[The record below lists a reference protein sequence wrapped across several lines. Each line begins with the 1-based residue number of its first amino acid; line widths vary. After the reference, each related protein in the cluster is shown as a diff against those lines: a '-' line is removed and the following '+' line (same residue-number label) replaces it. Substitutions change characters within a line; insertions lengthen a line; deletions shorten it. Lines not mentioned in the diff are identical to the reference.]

1 MPPVWQ
7 ITPEK
12 VQAAISRIVEVC
24 NPRRII
30 LFGSFARGD
39 MHPDSDLDILVVVK
53 NPVENPRKESVRI
66 RRALKGLI
74 MAVDVVVLDEG
85 RLLDLSTVPGLVY
98 REAIR
103 EGRTVYESAA

>member
-12 VQAAISRIVEVC
+12 VQAAIGRIVEVC

-30 LFGSFARGD
+30 LFGSFVRGNT
-39 MHPDSDLDILVVVK
+39 HSDSDLDVLVVV
-53 NPVENPRKESVRI
+53 NNDVENPRKESVRI

-74 MAVDVVVLDEG
+74 MAVDIVVVDER
-85 RLLDLSTVPGLVY
+85 RLADLSGIPGLIY

-103 EGRTVYESAA
+103 DGRTVYESAA